1 MFKCKQQEKTE
12 QNNINFLTAG
22 LRSEDTLS
30 AKPFDN
36 QFNVRYQKFSESKE
50 DTRIRVKLKLKN
62 DNSKNYRLSET
73 ADSFR

>member
-36 QFNVRYQKFSESKE
+36 
-50 DTRIRVKLKLKN
+50 
-62 DNSKNYRLSET
+62 
-73 ADSFR
+73 